1 MNYGACMKKPD
12 LKKVVEAIGRAVLYF
27 GGEQIDLA
35 KAIGVDKSLISHWKS
50 GKAKIPFDTA
60 LEIENKTLGNITVE
74 ELMPHLG
81 DVLNNRLAKLKRHKK
96 QKHFHSP

>member
-1 MNYGACMKKPD
+1 MKKPD

-50 GKAKIPFDTA
+50 GNSRIPFTTA
-60 LEIENKTLGNITVE
+60 LEIENKTRGTVTVE

-81 DVLNNRLAKLKRHKK
+81 DVLNNRLAKLKNKK
-96 QKHFHSP
+96 